1 MTTTLG
7 TAIMLTT
14 TGTESVGATMRYTQS
29 QIRELLSLPLQ
40 TYRYWA
46 AAIPHLSSR
55 AGKSAAFSTG
65 DLLGLALTKEA
76 CIGLGVSVGRLRT
89 GLDRMFGVLD
99 RSPWPTDE
107 GCILMLSSERAEFLG
122 LAEFSSRR
130 RLDGPTL
137 LIPCVPVMDGLR
149 ARLLP
154 GDGAAAERQAMLPLL
169 VHVAPSRAVAGIQAP
184 AANRLG
190 KSA

>member
-1 MTTTLG
+1 
-7 TAIMLTT
+7 
-14 TGTESVGATMRYTQS
+14 MRYTQS
-29 QIRELLSLPLQ
+29 QVRELLSLPLQ

-46 AAIPHLSSR
+46 AAVPHLSSR
-55 AGKSAAFSTG
+55 AGKTAAFSTG

-76 CIGLGVSVGRLRT
+76 CLGLGVAVGRLRT

-99 RSPWPTDE
+99 RSQWPTDDD
-107 GCILMLSSERAEFLG
+107 CTLALSSEQAEFLS
-122 LAEFSSRR
+122 LAELASRR
-130 RLDGPTL
+130 RIDGAML

-154 GDGAAAERQAMLPLL
+154 VGAVAAERQAMLPLL
-169 VHVAPSRAVAGIQAP
+169 VEVAPSRAVGGVQAP
-184 AANRLG
+184 AATRLE